1 MFYVK
6 IHKLDGNR
14 ILVAVCDED
23 LLGKKFAEKGLQLDL
38 TSLFYRGKL
47 TEDKETI
54 EVMKKSY
61 CFNIVGKKIVDLALK
76 EGFISK
82 ANIITIKKVPS
93 CQGLILSEE

>member
-6 IHKLDGNR
+6 THKIDGNR

-38 TSLFYRGKL
+38 TSPFYRGKL
-47 TEDKETI
+47 MDEKETI

-61 CFNIVGKKIVDLALK
+61 CFNIVGKKIVGLALK
-76 EGFISK
+76 EGFVSK
-82 ANIITIKKVPS
+82 ANIITIKKIPS
-93 CQGLILSEE
+93 SQGLILIEE